1 MRRLIFFLFI
11 ALNIISIISC
21 DDQVDPKS
29 DFKDVYALNCIIRGD
44 TSLQIATISRSY
56 NLDGYDPLLNTNDPF
71 IKGATIKLTY
81 GDNRITYTFRDSS
94 VFRSTYSRYST
105 PMNIYYIHD
114 FKPETNSKISIEA
127 VLPNGQTLKS
137 NSTTYFLSA
146 DFIDVNSHLF
156 PLPSTVYGN
165 FFVFKWNRLDMRN
178 KIVNVYFGPE
188 LILKY
193 FKIENGARVA
203 YEKKVPSYY
212 YNGLSVPPL
221 LKDIKEFSFDTL
233 SVRKTIEEISTGD
246 SNKENYIIDKMV
258 FRLFAVDKDLA
269 TYYSSNRTFNEE
281 FSVRVVQPNYSNIDG
296 GFGLFGTISSAQL
309 DISIKPSYITSFGY
323 KYY

>member
-1 MRRLIFFLFI
+1 MKKLIFFLFI
-11 ALNIISIISC
+11 AINIILIISC
-21 DDQVDPKS
+21 DDQVDPKA
-29 DFKDVYALNCIIRGD
+29 DFKDVYALNCVIRGD
-44 TSLQIATISRSY
+44 TSFQVATITRSY
-56 NLDGYDPLLNTNDPF
+56 NVDGYDPLSNTNDPF

-81 GDNRITYTFRDSS
+81 KYNGRTYTFRDTSIA
-94 VFRSTYSRYST
+94 RSIGSRYTT
-105 PMNIYYIHD
+105 PMNIYYIGG
-114 FKPETNSKISIEA
+114 FKPEYNSKISIEA
-127 VLPNGQTLKS
+127 ILPNGHVLKS
-137 NSTTYFLSA
+137 NSVTYSLSP
-146 DFIDVNSHLF
+146 DYIDVNSHLF

-165 FFVFKWNRLDMRN
+165 FIVFKWNRLERDN
-178 KIVNVYFGPE
+178 ELKNVYFGPE
-188 LILKY
+188 LIIKY
-193 FKIENGARVA
+193 FKIENGSRVA

-233 SVRKTIEEISTGD
+233 SVRKTIEEISNGD

-258 FRLFAVDKDLA
+258 FCLFAVDKDLA

-309 DISIKPSYITSFGY
+309 NISIKPSYITSFGY